1 MAAVSAANDNRLTN
15 GRRESRPTPPWEREL
30 TEAERAAVIDQLEE
44 EFDLMCLG
52 RPAAWRIEAA
62 LQQACQIGSAFA

>member
-1 MAAVSAANDNRLTN
+1 MWTFANDNEGTN

-30 TEAERAAVIDQLEE
+30 TAAEREAIIEKLED

-62 LQQACQIGSAFA
+62 LRDACQIGSAFA

>member
-1 MAAVSAANDNRLTN
+1 MWVLANDNASTN

-30 TEAERAAVIDQLEE
+30 GEAERAAIIDRLEE

-62 LQQACQIGSAFA
+62 LRDACQVGGAFA